1 MMACA
6 ETPLPREQRFIDQAP
21 CAAHQVQFTRVN
33 DTDTRHRL
41 RITFSVAQ
49 PWKFDPKA
57 DLVSHLLFLLRQSI
71 AAIGRTKHA
80 KETNIVWAKTKGDER
95 FFCMN

>member
-21 CAAHQVQFTRVN
+21 CAARQVQFTRVN
-33 DTDTRHRL
+33 DTDTRRRL
-41 RITFSVAQ
+41 RIMFSVAQ

-57 DLVSHLLFLLRQSI
+57 DLVSHLLFFTSI
-71 AAIGRTKHA
+71 YRCD
-80 KETNIVWAKTKGDER
+80 WADKTRKRNEQRVGE
-95 FFCMN
+95 N